1 MWCFWNSHYCY
12 CIADSAA
19 AGTKLPMITPQSAAA
34 GCKVV
39 KTSEEPAWE
48 QRELPSAPGTHQQ
61 RSTTVPYRSLIYDAN
76 LGCLRFSRHSAG
88 GGPGGGGARGTAA
101 AADYC
106 ISAGSPQHGAENFR
120 RLLLPESI
128 YSSSSLASCRQQRNK
143 ARHQYHND
151 DADECSG
158 NAHGTHRLSVPLRIQ
173 S

>member
-1 MWCFWNSHYCY
+1 
-12 CIADSAA
+12 
-19 AGTKLPMITPQSAAA
+19 MITPQSAAG

-48 QRELPSAPGTHQQ
+48 QQELPSAPGTHQQ

-101 AADYC
+101 AAAAAADCC
-106 ISAGSPQHGAENFR
+106 ISAGSPQHGAEKFCP
-120 RLLLPESI
+120 LLLPESK

-158 NAHGTHRLSVPLRIQ
+158 NAHGTHRRSVPLRIQ